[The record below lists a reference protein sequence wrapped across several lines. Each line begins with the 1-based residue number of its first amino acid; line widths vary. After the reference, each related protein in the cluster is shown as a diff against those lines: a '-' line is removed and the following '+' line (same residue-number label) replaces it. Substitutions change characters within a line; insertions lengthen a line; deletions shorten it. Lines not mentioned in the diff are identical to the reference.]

1 MASAASELNEPHVL
15 AHTKRHLFPDEG
27 TETTYAVVDT
37 QFTSERWLA
46 DGGISPEITETLAP
60 FNHVRLGTGF
70 PDLVGVR
77 SLDDELVAVNR
88 LGNEP
93 PLIAIEAKGYTNS
106 GTVDVERGVVQAYDR
121 LHEANAA
128 YVTAPS
134 SAISGSARTLAR
146 ELNVGVLAVEPS
158 GDVIPLERPRVVGNR
173 TTTEAEAIRFQA
185 SAQGV
190 VDDSFGL
197 NHPKNYLG
205 YPLAHYAD
213 GPTDELMRE
222 NRVVREIG
230 DAKRGAAVLGLIDEQ
245 PSEVRLTA
253 LGREVVR
260 FALDRYGSV
269 ERALTEFRNWYRK
282 SRCFYDLAP
291 EWGLLTR
298 RVVYDYP
305 ATQLIVEELQRLHED
320 GETEPNLVQL
330 IEYLHELHP
339 TFTIELFVR
348 GTDDARNR
356 VLGPDGGLR
365 IDALTD
371 GNVYHSPT
379 VFQFKAILYHAGIL
393 TERGA
398 EPSKLDPTEDMWA
411 LRNSL

>member
-1 MASAASELNEPHVL
+1 MASAASELSEPHVL
-15 AHTKRHLFPDEG
+15 AHAKRHLFPDDG
-27 TETTYAVVDT
+27 AGTTYAVVDT
-37 QFTSERWLA
+37 QFTSEQWLA
-46 DGGISPEITETLAP
+46 DGAITPEITETLAP
-60 FNHVRLGTGF
+60 FNHVCIGTGY

-88 LGNEP
+88 LGSDP
-93 PLIAIEAKGYTNS
+93 PLIAIEAKGYTKS

-121 LHEANAA
+121 LHEANVA

-134 SAISGSARTLAR
+134 SAISESARTLAR
-146 ELNVGVLAVEPS
+146 ELNVGVLAVEP
-158 GDVIPLERPRVVGNR
+158 GGAVTPLELPRVVGNR

-205 YPLAHYAD
+205 YPLAYYAD
-213 GPTDELMRE
+213 GSTEELMRE
-222 NRVVREIG
+222 NKVVREI
-230 DAKRGAAVLGLIDEQ
+230 DSAKRGAIVLGLVKKRPNGI
-245 PSEVRLTA
+245 RLTA

-260 FALDRYGSV
+260 FALGRYGSV
-269 ERALTEFRNWYRK
+269 ERALNEFQNWYRK

-298 RVVYDYP
+298 RVVFDYP

-320 GETEPNLVQL
+320 GETYPNLVQL
-330 IEYLHELHP
+330 VEYLYELHP

-356 VLGPDGGLR
+356 VLGPEGELR
-365 IDALTD
+365 INALTN

-398 EPSKLDPTEDMWA
+398 EPSNLDPRADTWA